1 MIFSDDIKDGVV
13 IFKLSEK
20 IMSCYDAYPLIDRL
34 KDFIQRGKKKII
46 MDFSDVP
53 WMNSQGVAMI
63 IWAVTTTSN
72 ADGSIVFSGF
82 SESVER
88 VLGITKLDKALT
100 RFSNID
106 EALNSF
112 SENTLL

>member
-1 MIFSDDIKDGVV
+1 MIFSDDIKGGVV
-13 IFKLSEK
+13 VFRLSEK

-34 KDFIQRGKKKII
+34 KEFIKRGKKNIV

-63 IWAVTTTSN
+63 IWAVTTTKN
-72 ADGSIVFSGF
+72 AEGSIVFSGF

-88 VLGITKLDKALT
+88 VLNITKLDKILIRYA
-100 RFSNID
+100 NVD

-112 SENTLL
+112 SNKT

>member
-13 IFKLSEK
+13 IFRLSEK

-34 KDFIQRGKKKII
+34 KELIKRGKKKIV

-63 IWAVTTTSN
+63 IWAVTTTKN
-72 ADGSIVFSGF
+72 AEGSIVFSGF

-88 VLGITKLDKALT
+88 VLIITKLDKVLT
-100 RFSNID
+100 RYSNID
-106 EALNSF
+106 EALS
-112 SENTLL
+112 SYSGDI